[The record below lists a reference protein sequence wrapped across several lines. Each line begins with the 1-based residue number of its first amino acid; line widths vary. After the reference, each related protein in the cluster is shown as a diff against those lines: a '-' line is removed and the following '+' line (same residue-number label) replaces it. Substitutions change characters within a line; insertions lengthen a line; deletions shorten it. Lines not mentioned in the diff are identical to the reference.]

1 MGRPMFERD
10 AQRRRQSAS
19 DEIVT
24 ALNERRIVM
33 AFERWSEPMRRHRV
47 LRSA

>member
-1 MGRPMFERD
+1 MMVWRPNIERD
-10 AQRRRQSAS
+10 GAAPRQYPGY

-33 AFERWSEPMRRHRV
+33 AYEKPWSQHRRAR
-47 LRSA
+47 